1 MEHMD
6 EAARHREAV
15 ALAELLKIFAGMF
28 LMAAVGCLLLG
39 GYGFDRDR
47 KARNAMEKAVATVT
61 EEYVHGGAYYVIFEA
76 DGETHEALMG
86 YKKGTLN
93 IGDQVAILYDPA
105 TYLDVRTDAPLA
117 QPLYVL
123 AAGGLCLALGG
134 IGMFGQ
140 VYLRGRHANPWHG
153 CSTASNTGASTRR
166 LWRTSRNF
174 PACPCTTASPT
185 WTTPPRPWPTS

>member
-15 ALAELLKIFAGMF
+15 ALAELIKVFAGMF

-47 KARNAMEKAVATVT
+47 KVRNAMEKAVAT
-61 EEYVHGGAYYVIFEA
+61 
-76 DGETHEALMG
+76 
-86 YKKGTLN
+86 
-93 IGDQVAILYDPA
+93 
-105 TYLDVRTDAPLA
+105 APLA

-140 VYLRGRHANPWHG
+140 VYLRGKHANPWHEG
-153 CSTASNTGASTRR
+153 EE
-166 LWRTSRNF
+166 
-174 PACPCTTASPT
+174 
-185 WTTPPRPWPTS
+185 